1 MLCVQLW
8 HILNPFWLQHF
19 LNAIRYLE
27 YLNIFGSDWF
37 NKLIA
42 TVYWVPLQYGHR
54 WLVVP
59 ISMQFTICCQ
69 KKKPVCHLQSHSYES
84 VIQLQSKK
92 KKKFTSFVCFVRTLS
107 FIFLSVDGTAWKY
120 RNIEDKLWTDDCDR
134 EQMERGK
141 KNPKVYVFGCKM
153 CVQKRKITTT
163 KYCFLWQKFCMKST
177 KLCCPFTFIKFGT
190 I

>member
-1 MLCVQLW
+1 MISCSNQYAVHNMLPKKNL
-8 HILNPFWLQHF
+8 F
-19 LNAIRYLE
+19 AISKV
-27 YLNIFGSDWF
+27 IHMKVWF
-37 NKLIA
+37 NCKA
-42 TVYWVPLQYGHR
+42 E
-54 WLVVP
+54 
-59 ISMQFTICCQ
+59 
-69 KKKPVCHLQSHSYES
+69 KKK
-84 VIQLQSKK
+84 I
-92 KKKFTSFVCFVRTLS
+92 KFTSFVCFVRTLS